1 MFEVKDKLTFIS
13 ERDPDLNMEN
23 IPIYNDVM
31 KINLAV
37 REAVTDFIR
46 NTELPLWFR
55 EFYGAYTIEKMSSQI
70 AEQDLPKGASI
81 FYEPPKSF

>member
-1 MFEVKDKLTFIS
+1 MQLLFEVKDKLTFIS

-46 NTELPLWFR
+46 IQNCH
-55 EFYGAYTIEKMSSQI
+55 YGFVNFMGLIR
-70 AEQDLPKGASI
+70 
-81 FYEPPKSF
+81 